1 MNQDKIKVNN
11 IAIAVDVVIFNKDG
25 QVLLGK
31 RLAKAGH
38 GTWSF
43 PGGHILDKED
53 ILDAV
58 RRELREE
65 LGNAVQVSIFNKI
78 IAIRDNS
85 LPPEFIRHL
94 TIMLEGEYLGGEVLV
109 NEPDRCEKWEW
120 FDLNKLPEPLFDKME
135 DILQNYINHK
145 SSIV

>member
-1 MNQDKIKVNN
+1 MNQDKIKINN
-11 IAIAVDVVIFNKDG
+11 IAVAADVAIFNKAG

-31 RLAKAGH
+31 RLAKAGL
-38 GTWSF
+38 GTWGF
-43 PGGHILDKED
+43 PGGHILDKEN
-53 ILDAV
+53 ILDAA

-65 LGNAVQVSIFNKI
+65 LGDAVQVNIFNKI

-85 LPPEFIRHL
+85 LPPQFIRHL
-94 TIMLEGEYLGGEVLV
+94 TVILEGEYLTGEILV

-120 FDLNKLPEPLFDKME
+120 FDLNKLPEPLFDKIGE
-135 DILQNYINHK
+135 TLQSYINNK